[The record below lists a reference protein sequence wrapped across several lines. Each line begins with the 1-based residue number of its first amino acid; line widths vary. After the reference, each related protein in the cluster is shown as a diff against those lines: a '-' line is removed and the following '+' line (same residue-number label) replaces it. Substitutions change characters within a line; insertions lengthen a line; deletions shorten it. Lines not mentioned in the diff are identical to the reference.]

1 MILAGGAARRLGG
14 RDKPGLL
21 VGGAR
26 LLDHAVAACAGAR
39 RIVVV
44 GPERPTVIPVA
55 WVREDPPGGGPV
67 AALAAGLAAVS
78 APVTLLLAADLPFVT
93 REVTERLVAALSD
106 PAMPDDA
113 ETPHEAERGA
123 LAAGSRATAS
133 GVPSTRAASSAG
145 TDGSPE
151 RAAAA
156 AQDAAPRTRAPAA
169 SAATPT
175 AAHVSPAPDAVL
187 LTDSTGRDQPLLAV
201 YRTEALRK
209 AVAAVGD
216 PDGAPLRRVWAGLR
230 ASRMADPGR
239 AAFDCD
245 TWPQVRA
252 ARATSGRMENVLE
265 DWIEAVKAELGIELD
280 VDIAAL
286 LDMTKV
292 AAHNVVRPAAPL
304 TAFLVG
310 YAAAQAG
317 GGSAAVADALRKA
330 EALAAAYERPDAE
343 SGGADTGGT
352 AAP

>member
-1 MILAGGAARRLGG
+1 MADGETAGAAHGPEAAFDAVILAGGAARRLGG

-21 VGGAR
+21 VGGAT

-44 GPERPTVIPVA
+44 GPERPTAAPVT

-93 REVTERLVAALSD
+93 REVTARLVAALSD
-106 PAMPDDA
+106 PAD
-113 ETPHEAERGA
+113 
-123 LAAGSRATAS
+123 
-133 GVPSTRAASSAG
+133 VSSEG
-145 TDGSPE
+145 L
-151 RAAAA
+151 
-156 AQDAAPRTRAPAA
+156 
-169 SAATPT
+169 
-175 AAHVSPAPDAVL
+175 APDAVL

-201 YRTEALRK
+201 YRTGALRK

-230 ASRMADPGR
+230 AARMADPGH

-280 VDIAAL
+280 VDVAAL

-330 EALAAAYERPDAE
+330 EALAAAYERPDAA
-343 SGGADTGGT
+343 SGGADTGENTGGNT
-352 AAP
+352 AP

>member
-1 MILAGGAARRLGG
+1 MADGGTAGAANGPEAVFDAVVLAGGAARRLGG

-21 VGGAR
+21 VGGAT

-39 RIVVV
+39 RTVVV
-44 GPERPTVIPVA
+44 GPERPTAAPVT

-106 PAMPDDA
+106 PA
-113 ETPHEAERGA
+113 E
-123 LAAGSRATAS
+123 
-133 GVPSTRAASSAG
+133 
-145 TDGSPE
+145 
-151 RAAAA
+151 
-156 AQDAAPRTRAPAA
+156 
-169 SAATPT
+169 
-175 AAHVSPAPDAVL
+175 VSPGHPADAVL
-187 LTDSTGRDQPLLAV
+187 LTDATGRDQPLLAV
-201 YRTEALRK
+201 YRTGALRK

-230 ASRMADPGR
+230 AARMADPGR

-330 EALAAAYERPDAE
+330 EALAAAYERPDAA